1 MNEKH
6 VIQRFVKAKKLFSRY
21 AILVM
26 LCSFGVI
33 SAQQNDE
40 KIAGVVLEESSNK
53 PVLGAN
59 IYVVESKQG
68 VMADQN
74 GEFTINAKK
83 GETLVISYIGYM
95 MQIPVILTTQFQFKV
110 TIEFQCFL

>member
-26 LCSFGVI
+26 LCSFG
-33 SAQQNDE
+33 SAFAQNSDE
-40 KIAGVVLEESSNK
+40 KISGVILDEANGA
-53 PVLGAN
+53 PVLGASLF
-59 IYVVESKQG
+59 VEESKKS
-68 VMADQN
+68 AISDAN

-83 GETLVISYIGYM
+83 R
-95 MQIPVILTTQFQFKV
+95 
-110 TIEFQCFL
+110 